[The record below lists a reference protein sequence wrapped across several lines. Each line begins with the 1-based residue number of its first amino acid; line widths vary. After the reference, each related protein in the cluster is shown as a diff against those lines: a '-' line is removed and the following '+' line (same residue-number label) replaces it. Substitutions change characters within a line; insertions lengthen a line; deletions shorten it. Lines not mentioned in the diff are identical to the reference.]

1 MSKRKGVPVSKK
13 ELVKPVVSDERA
25 LFSIKVAE
33 VVSAR
38 IVNPRTGG
46 ESEFYRLNFPD
57 WVNIVAV
64 TKDDEIVFIRQYRF
78 GSGGIEL
85 EIPGGAVEQGESPLA
100 AGERELLEETGYAG
114 KNSRIIGYVRPN
126 PAIQGNR
133 CYTLLVEGAEKVSS
147 QDMEDMEDIEVL
159 RRPRG
164 AIEKLIHTGEIRH
177 GLVLNAL
184 MFYEKNARKA

>member
-1 MSKRKGVPVSKK
+1 MIKRR
-13 ELVKPVVSDERA
+13 LAKPVICDERR

-38 IVNPRTGG
+38 IVNPRTGT
-46 ESEFYRLNFPD
+46 ESEFYRLDFPD

-64 TKDDEIVFIRQYRF
+64 TAEDEVVFIRQYRF

-85 EIPGGAVEQGESPLA
+85 EIPGGAVEKGESPLA

-114 KNSRIIGYVRPN
+114 KNSRILGFVRPN

-147 QDMEDMEDIEVL
+147 QDMDDMEDIEVM
-159 RRPRG
+159 RRSWAG
-164 AIEKLIHTGEIRH
+164 VEELIISGDIRH

-184 MFYEKNARKA
+184 MLYEKTARKP